1 MINRKYW
8 GFFSGVIFVLL
19 NITSFSLADQYSIQQ
34 ESLRDL
40 KGVFISVES
49 LAPEIQKDGLT
60 KDRIRKDVELMLR
73 KAGIKILSKKEWFDV
88 EGSPCLY
95 VNAHVVK
102 LRETREYIYSVNISF
117 KQTVYPARKPV
128 EITGAAT
135 WTIGGIIG
143 ITPDLDKIRASVK
156 AQVEEF
162 IKAYLAVNPK

>member
-1 MINRKYW
+1 MINKKYW
-8 GFFSGVIFVLL
+8 GFFSGVVFVLL
-19 NITSFSLADQYSIQQ
+19 NITAFSLAGQYSIQQ

-40 KGVFISVES
+40 KGVYISVES

-102 LRETREYIYSVNISF
+102 LRETREYIYSINISF

-156 AQVEEF
+156 TQVEDF
-162 IKAYLAVNPK
+162 IKAYLSVNP